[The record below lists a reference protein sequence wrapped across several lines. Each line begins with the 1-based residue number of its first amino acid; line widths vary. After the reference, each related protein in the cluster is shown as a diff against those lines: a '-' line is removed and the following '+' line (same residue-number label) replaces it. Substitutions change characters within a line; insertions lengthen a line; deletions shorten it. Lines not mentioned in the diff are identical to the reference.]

1 MLGRS
6 VIPSC
11 WLFGTR
17 CPALESAGSCV
28 EPGLGVNVGTSGRTH
43 ADYYSLGPGI
53 LWWSNILDL
62 THLPRLDSWSGNQEA
77 HKLFSMKEKKEKRKR
92 KQRQAKPKTNDK
104 LVIKHIFFNCFTM
117 LYWLLP
123 YNNLNQP

>member
-53 LWWSNILDL
+53 LWWPNILDL

-104 LVIKHIFFNCFTM
+104 NKTKKKKKKIEKNKEKKKRKKK
-117 LYWLLP
+117 P
-123 YNNLNQP
+123 

>member
-11 WLFGTR
+11 WLFGMR
-17 CPALESAGSCV
+17 CPALESAGSCG
-28 EPGLGVNVGTSGRTH
+28 EPGLGVNVATSGRTH

-62 THLPRLDSWSGNQEA
+62 MHPPRLDPWSGNQEA
-77 HKLFSMKEKKEKRKR
+77 HKLSMKEKKEKRKR

-104 LVIKHIFFNCFTM
+104 NKTKKIETNKEKKKRKKK
-117 LYWLLP
+117 P
-123 YNNLNQP
+123 